1 MDIASLR
8 LLLAVARAGS
18 LAGAARALDIDPSSA
33 SRGIAALEAELGLR
47 LFHRSTRRLALTE
60 VGAAYLP
67 RAEAALAE
75 LEAGWEEA
83 SALGRGPSG
92 TLRMTASLA
101 FGQARLVPLL
111 PAFRAAFPALRL
123 ELLLTDA
130 RLDLV
135 AERIDLA
142 VRLGPREGAPGIG
155 AKLFPTRHHVCAAPA
170 WLAAHPLAAPADLAG
185 MACLLFA
192 LPAYRSRW
200 LFRRAGG
207 GGAEA
212 VAVRGDL
219 VVSSVLA
226 LREAALAGLG
236 PALLPDWLI
245 GEDLGAGRL
254 VDPFPRHHAAAV
266 EGETAAWLVYPS
278 RAQQPAKVRAV
289 IGFLRRAL
297 RPAAAAVQPAASA
310 PPKAASAARTT

>member
-18 LAGAARALDIDPSSA
+18 FAGAARALDIDPSSA
-33 SRGIAALEAELGLR
+33 SRGVAALEAELGLR
-47 LFHRSTRRLALTE
+47 LFHRSTRRLAFTE
-60 VGAAYLP
+60 IGAAYLP
-67 RAEAALAE
+67 HAEAALAE

-123 ELLLTDA
+123 ELLLSDA

-142 VRLGPREGAPGIG
+142 LRLGAREGAPGIG
-155 AKLFPTRHHVCAAPA
+155 AKLFPTRHHVCASPG
-170 WLAAHPLAAPADLAG
+170 WLAAHPLAVPADLA
-185 MACLLFA
+185 ARDCLLFS

-200 LFRRAGG
+200 LFRRAGASA
-207 GGAEA
+207 AET
-212 VAVRGDL
+212 VAVRGAL
-219 VVSSVLA
+219 IVSSVLA

-245 GEDLGAGRL
+245 GEDLRAGRL
-254 VDPFPRHHAAAV
+254 VDPFPRHQVSAV
-266 EGETAAWLVYPS
+266 DGETAAWLVYPS

-297 RPAAAAVQPAASA
+297 RPPGAAQAGVAAS
-310 PPKAASAARTT
+310 PSAASAARTT

>member
-18 LAGAARALDIDPSSA
+18 FAGAARTLDIDPSSA

-60 VGAAYLP
+60 IGAAYLP
-67 RAEAALAE
+67 HAEAALAE

-83 SALGRGPSG
+83 TALGRGPSG

-123 ELLLTDA
+123 ELLLSDA

-155 AKLFPTRHHVCAAPA
+155 ARLFPTRHHVCAAPD
-170 WLAAHPLAAPADLAG
+170 WLAAHPLMAPADLA
-185 MACLLFA
+185 AQPCLLFA

-245 GEDLGAGRL
+245 EDDLRAGRL

-297 RPAAAAVQPAASA
+297 RPPAEGQAVVEAPAS
-310 PPKAASAARTT
+310 AASAARTT